1 LIASW
6 AADDGLGGAAP
17 PVAAP
22 PLPPPV
28 GYSQP
33 AYTGPAPI
41 APPPNYPRPAYA
53 PGSGPVTAFGPGDFH
68 PTTIR
73 DEDDGEPTKVV
84 EPPHPQKYLTLGAG
98 VGTNAGGTLRGE
110 IDLYSKNGW
119 TIGAALGITDSE
131 MSAYDYYSAGGQ
143 YDAHIT
149 DYSFALAVGH
159 LWRFGNWHLRGSAGL
174 GLVVSTM
181 DLNNY
186 NYTTNLYQSGS
197 GSMTSPYLET
207 SLMAG
212 HSFGATKAWGIEAG
226 PVISYTKQEWYL
238 SDTMST
244 MYREAGNVMFVVG
257 LRHGL

>member
-1 LIASW
+1 
-6 AADDGLGGAAP
+6 
-17 PVAAP
+17 
-22 PLPPPV
+22 
-28 GYSQP
+28 
-33 AYTGPAPI
+33 
-41 APPPNYPRPAYA
+41 
-53 PGSGPVTAFGPGDFH
+53 
-68 PTTIR
+68 
-73 DEDDGEPTKVV
+73 
-84 EPPHPQKYLTLGAG
+84 
-98 VGTNAGGTLRGE
+98 
-110 IDLYSKNGW
+110 
-119 TIGAALGITDSE
+119 
-131 MSAYDYYSAGGQ
+131 
-143 YDAHIT
+143 
-149 DYSFALAVGH
+149 
-159 LWRFGNWHLRGSAGL
+159 
-174 GLVVSTM
+174 M